1 MARMQELYEKKGYP
15 KKWIDKRLR
24 GIAVREDLTDEWKN
38 RGARATVE
46 YAILTNEIMQ
56 GAFDP
61 HHAGRSDDH
70 QIAPGPGFARPDA
83 AEERCPG
90 RRCGGRQDAEGH

>member
-1 MARMQELYEKKGYP
+1 MTRMQELYEKKDYP
-15 KKWIDKRLR
+15 KEWIDKRLR

-56 GAFDP
+56 GAFDLKVEEL
-61 HHAGRSDDH
+61 
-70 QIAPGPGFARPDA
+70 FARPDA